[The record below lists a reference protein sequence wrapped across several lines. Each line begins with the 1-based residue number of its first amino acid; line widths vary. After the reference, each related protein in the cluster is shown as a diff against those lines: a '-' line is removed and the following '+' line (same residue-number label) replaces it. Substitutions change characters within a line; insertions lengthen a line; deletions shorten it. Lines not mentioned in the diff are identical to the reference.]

1 MELDEP
7 SIEFKPVSDPRPT
20 MPEPPPV
27 RLVAVEDM
35 RATVPAGL
43 EVQMDEFYSTLL
55 HFDREPIV
63 GGQLVYKA
71 ENCRLVFQ
79 VIETPENRPDMK
91 PIGIDVPSLR
101 LLEREFID
109 REIEFL
115 KEKGIFAGQV
125 TFLLR
130 DPAGNWVQIGEM
142 RTI

>member
-20 MPEPPPV
+20 MPQPPPV

-43 EVQMDEFYSTLL
+43 EVQMDEFYGTLL
-55 HFDREPIV
+55 RFDREAIV
-63 GGQLVYKA
+63 GGELIYKA

-79 VIETPENRPDMK
+79 VIETPESRTDMK

-109 REIEFL
+109 CEIEFL
-115 KEKGIFAGQV
+115 KEKGI
-125 TFLLR
+125 
-130 DPAGNWVQIGEM
+130 
-142 RTI
+142 

>member
-1 MELDEP
+1 
-7 SIEFKPVSDPRPT
+7 
-20 MPEPPPV
+20 
-27 RLVAVEDM
+27 
-35 RATVPAGL
+35 
-43 EVQMDEFYSTLL
+43 
-55 HFDREPIV
+55 
-63 GGQLVYKA
+63 
-71 ENCRLVFQ
+71 
-79 VIETPENRPDMK
+79 MK